1 MARRVQRVRRLLDS
15 ARVRRTFVEG
25 HDDVG
30 ADFALGLHHGFG
42 RELVAAAVQQALEFH
57 AVFGDVAKILEAPDL
72 ESTAV
77 REHRAVPAHEFLHA
91 AHLGHKFRAWAQV
104 QVVRIREN
112 DLRLHFAQ
120 VPRRKSLYTRK
131 SAHRHKNRCFHDTM
145 RRVEPTAAGL
155 ATVACLYKFK
165 GILVHKSKCSNIG
178 FNTFAYFI
186 Y

>member
-57 AVFGDVAKILEAPDL
+57 AVFSNVAKILEAPDL
-72 ESTAV
+72 ESAAV
-77 REHRAVPAHEFLHA
+77 GEHGAVPAHELLHA
-91 AHLGHKFRAWAQV
+91 TRFGNELGAWAQV
-104 QVVRIREN
+104 QVVGVREN

-120 VPRRKSLYTRK
+120 VPR
-131 SAHRHKNRCFHDTM
+131 
-145 RRVEPTAAGL
+145 
-155 ATVACLYKFK
+155 
-165 GILVHKSKCSNIG
+165 
-178 FNTFAYFI
+178 
-186 Y
+186 